1 VIPYVEQPVFRIGP
15 FQLHAFGLLAVTA
28 ILVGLWIVV
37 ARAPRSRLDRDRV
50 RDVVTW
56 TIVWGI
62 VGSHVFSELAYYP
75 ERVANNP
82 LVLLAIWGSMS
93 AFGGI
98 LGGLAAAFVLLRRN
112 GFTADMSARFVDDV
126 AFAFPFS
133 WIFGR
138 LGCALAHDHPGIPS
152 NHPLAVAYPDGPR
165 FDLGVLEFFFAVAVS
180 LLFLVLD
187 RRPRPTGTYVGL
199 FFLLYGPLRLGLDF
213 LRVGDARYFGMTP
226 SQYVAIGV
234 TLAGAAI
241 LARRRRGTP

>member
-1 VIPYVEQPVFRIGP
+1 MIPYVEQPAISLGP
-15 FQLHAFGLLAVTA
+15 FQLHAFGMTAVTA
-28 ILVGLWIVV
+28 ILVGIWIVV
-37 ARAPRSRLDRDRV
+37 RRAPSSGLDREKV

-56 TIVWGI
+56 TVVWGI

-75 ERVANNP
+75 ERVARNP
-82 LVLLAIWGSMS
+82 LILVQIWGSMS

-98 LGGLAAAFVLLRRN
+98 LGGLGAAAVLLRRS
-112 GFTADMSARFVDDV
+112 GFTAAESWRFVDDV

-152 NHPLAVAYPDGPR
+152 THWLAVAYPTGPR

-180 LLFLVLD
+180 VLVPLLD
-187 RRPRPTGTYVGL
+187 RRRRGTGTYVGL

-213 LRVGDARYFGMTP
+213 LRVEDARYFGMTP

-234 TLAGAAI
+234 TLGGAVI
-241 LARRRRGTP
+241 LSRMRRASQ